1 MILRKLNNVF
11 LLFMFLLFILIGCN
25 KHEYKYEIRGKVNTE
40 NGKKDA
46 VWYSDTIS
54 FDADTV
60 FYVNSDK
67 SVVRIYPPFIIKQN
81 N

>member
-1 MILRKLNNVF
+1 MILRNLNNVF
-11 LLFMFLLFILIGCN
+11 VFLLLILIGCN
-25 KHEYKYEIRGKVNTE
+25 KHEYKYEIRGKVKNE
-40 NGKKDA
+40 KGKKNA

-54 FDADTV
+54 FDTDTV

-81 N
+81 Y